1 MEVPPTRLSQYEDR
15 TAAPL
20 TVLAVAFLF
29 AYATPII
36 WQGAP
41 DPLTMT
47 LRVINIVLWLVFA
60 ADLVT
65 RCVLSGRPLHYALRH
80 PIDVLLVVLP
90 MLRPLRILRVFTALQ
105 MLIRHGGRVSVGET
119 LGGAVGATVMLMVVA
134 AVAILD
140 AERGQP
146 GSTIQN
152 YGDSLWWSAVTATT
166 IGYGD
171 VYPVTPSGRIVAFG
185 LMLVGIS
192 MIGVVTASIAAW
204 FVGRNEEAAE
214 NEVVAEIRALREQ
227 VAQLLDGRLPD
238 GATGDEGPAGVH
250 ERGSPTAS
258 QGRTLSG

>member
-1 MEVPPTRLSQYEDR
+1 MDDPPTRLSQYEDR

-36 WQGAP
+36 WQAAP
-41 DPLTMT
+41 DPLILT
-47 LRVINIVLWLVFA
+47 LRGINIVLWLLFA
-60 ADLVT
+60 ADLIT
-65 RCVLSGRPLHYALRH
+65 RCWLSGRPLHYALRH

-90 MLRPLRILRVFTALQ
+90 MLRPLRVLRVFTALQ
-105 MLIRHGGRVSVGET
+105 MLIRHGGRVSVGQT
-119 LGGAVGATVMLMVVA
+119 LGGAVGATLMLMVVA

-140 AERGQP
+140 AERGRP

-204 FVGRNEEAAE
+204 FVGRNDEAAE
-214 NEVVAEIRALREQ
+214 SEVVAEIRALREQ
-227 VAQLLDGRLPD
+227 VSRLLDGRLPD
-238 GATGDEGPAGVH
+238 GATGDEGPAGVQ